1 MNHRETAKR
10 SLTFLLVDWD
20 LQQDVEGVVH

>member
-1 MNHRETAKR
+1 MNQRVTAKR
-10 SLTFLLVDWD
+10 SLTFLFVDWD